1 MSKVSSLIKK
11 IGNKYNL
18 FLLKLNKAIRVIKPS
33 IKYEKLLS
41 QLSSIGIKENDTVL
55 IHSSLSKIG
64 NVDGGALTIIKAFLN
79 TVGSEGN
86 IAMPTYSYVGS
97 MSGTAKSE
105 NFIFLPKQTPSVVG
119 IITET
124 FRKTPNVKRS
134 IHPTHSVCALGKDAD
149 YITNG
154 HLNADTNFGPDTPFH
169 RLRLLKGKIV
179 GIGINR
185 GPVTIYH
192 TIEDFFLEE
201 FKGVYLNQ
209 KFPIKVESN
218 NEIVIKHISIHNP
231 EFHKIRI
238 DKNAEIEKWFT
249 NYFRK
254 KNMLHE
260 GGFGDTTIWWMDI
273 QKLYDELFLLK
284 EQGITIYNIPKS

>member
-1 MSKVSSLIKK
+1 MRSIIFRIKQRLVSEK
-11 IGNKYNL
+11 NKL
-18 FLLKLNKAIRVIKPS
+18 QKRLRKLKPFIRT
-33 IKYEKLLS
+33 EKLAK
-41 QLSSIGIKENDTVL
+41 QLKDVGLEPGDVL
-55 IHSSLSKIG
+55 IVHASLSKLG
-64 NVDGGALTIIKAFLN
+64 NVSGGAQSVIEAFQQVIGETGTLVMPSFSYIDSMINTSLVKDYVFKA
-79 TVGSEGN
+79 S
-86 IAMPTYSYVGS
+86 S
-97 MSGTAKSE
+97 
-105 NFIFLPKQTPSVVG
+105 TPSVVG
-119 IITET
+119 LISET
-124 FRKTPNVKRS
+124 FRKIPNVKRS

-154 HLNADTNFGPDTPFH
+154 HLNADTNFGPESPFH

-192 TIEDFFLEE
+192 TIEDFFLED

-218 NEIVIKHISIHNP
+218 NEIVIKNISIHNP

-254 KNMLHE
+254 KNILHD
-260 GGFGDTTIWWMDI
+260 GVFGDTTIWWMDI
-273 QKLYDELFLLK
+273 QKLFDELVLLK
-284 EQGITIYNIPKS
+284 ERGITIYNIPKS